1 MSKRM
6 GDCGTGRLGAW
17 GMLFVLLLVPSVL
30 SAQSPRQYNVS
41 FQMIEFETGSN
52 SKMAAYGLL
61 TGAAGFLVGGLVG
74 AVLLGNEGDSDTW
87 VGALQGAVVGGT
99 IGESLM
105 LPVGVHLANDRQG
118 DLLLSMPTS
127 LLIGAGGA
135 LIGRKLERSGRS
147 WPVLILTPVAQ
158 LAASIAIE
166 RNTSN

>member
-1 MSKRM
+1 MSERVRVWAR
-6 GDCGTGRLGAW
+6 GRVFFW
-17 GMLFVLLLVPSVL
+17 VLLFSCAMPAILQ
-30 SAQSPRQYNVS
+30 AQAPRQYNVT

-74 AVLLGNEGDSDTW
+74 AVLAGDTGDSDTW

-99 IGESLM
+99 VGESLM
-105 LPVGVHLANDRQG
+105 LPIGVHLANDRRG
-118 DLLLSMPTS
+118 DLLLSMPAS

-135 LIGRKLERSGRS
+135 LIGRKLDREGKS
-147 WPVLILTPVAQ
+147 WAVLILTPIAQ

-166 RNTSN
+166 RNTGN